1 MSGCVAESGWRH
13 PGLGSGPRHL
23 GRSNEPRTA
32 LCWQNVAH
40 SRDCEN
46 EATQPDW
53 TAGCAARCLSG
64 VGGAGGKPVSQK
76 IMAPSFYLIFKTSNN
91 AILSARHA
99 GIDSNEQTSLN
110 STGSYKLRVS
120 LSVKR
125 PKSARFP

>member
-76 IMAPSFYLIFKTSNN
+76 IHGALILPHTQYVPILGSERMPMAG
-91 AILSARHA
+91 AH
-99 GIDSNEQTSLN
+99 
-110 STGSYKLRVS
+110 
-120 LSVKR
+120 SVG
-125 PKSARFP
+125 PVAADE